1 MLYMVINYVQPI
13 FFFWFI
19 IFIERILNAFWNW
32 KKKEWK
38 IFRKLLKLKFLIFFY
53 CCFAKE
59 NRKDR
64 RKTID
69 HEIPLYFVWF
79 VLLIIIRR
87 TIFLRIRNLI
97 AKICALFRGTEVQD
111 RNKCFVKQFDLLF
124 STCFNWK

>member
-1 MLYMVINYVQPI
+1 MKNFPRIIKVEVFN
-13 FFFWFI
+13 FF
-19 IFIERILNAFWNW
+19 
-32 KKKEWK
+32 
-38 IFRKLLKLKFLIFFY
+38 LLLF
-53 CCFAKE
+53 CKE

-87 TIFLRIRNLI
+87 TIFFLRIRNLI

-111 RNKCFVKQFDLLF
+111 RNKCFVMQFDLLF
-124 STCFNWK
+124 STCFQLKIVFKVIVINIWGFLMK